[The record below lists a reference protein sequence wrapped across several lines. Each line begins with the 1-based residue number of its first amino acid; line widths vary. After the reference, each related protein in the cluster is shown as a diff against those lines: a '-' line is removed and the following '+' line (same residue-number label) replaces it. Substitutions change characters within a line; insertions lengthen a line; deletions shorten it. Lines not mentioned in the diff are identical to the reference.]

1 MPLLMSYAD
10 LTSDIPKS
18 LARFEFTRLNAAR
31 ERIRVYHHPDS
42 ILPSDIDR
50 FKPFFSAVITSS
62 RIPAIPIPRFTFP
75 PLIQPPLALHPGEEK
90 YPWISVRPKYKGNW
104 GLTWGSADTDEGSTG
119 PTFGDGISFP
129 AMSLYSAGVYFE
141 GELAFGPAQRES
153 GGEGSG
159 KAEMV
164 ETDKKND

>member
-1 MPLLMSYAD
+1 MSYAD
-10 LTSDIPKS
+10 LSSDIPKS
-18 LARFEFTRLNAAR
+18 LARFKFTRLDAAR

-42 ILPSDIDR
+42 ILPADIDR
-50 FKPFFSAVITSS
+50 SKPFFSAVITSS

-104 GLTWGSADTDEGSTG
+104 GLTGGSADTDEGSPG

-153 GGEGSG
+153 GGGGSG